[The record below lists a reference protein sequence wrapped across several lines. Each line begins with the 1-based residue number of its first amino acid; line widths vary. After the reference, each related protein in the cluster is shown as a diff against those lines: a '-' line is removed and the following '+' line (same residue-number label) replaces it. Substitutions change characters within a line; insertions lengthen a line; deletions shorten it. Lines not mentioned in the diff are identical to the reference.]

1 MQIYLQ
7 IIPTFEARHFPHRIR
22 TSGDHNY
29 HQLRSQI
36 QKDKKKVQKELQEVY
51 IIELKE
57 TELLKEQEYTDSLLV
72 LETQKETRVTLFARQ
87 PEANKRQKR

>member
-72 LETQKETRVTLFARQ
+72 LETQKETHV
-87 PEANKRQKR
+87 